1 MKEGRKEGRL
11 QAEGRSHD
19 ACNARKKQRI
29 CGLSLLIGGTPL
41 DHVKPLHAWPCPSPS
56 FYINLIFLIASQFQ
70 FQFQFKMSIQI
81 LFSFLFLLVASSS
94 YASVQ
99 DFCVADLSQSDTPSG
114 FPCKD
119 VKKVSVSDFV
129 YSGLAAAGNTSNL
142 IKAAVTPA
150 FTAQFPG
157 VNGLGISTARL
168 DLAVGGVIP
177 MHTHPGGSELL
188 VVIEG
193 TICAGFISSANTVY
207 FKTLKKGDIMLFPQ
221 GLLHFQI
228 NSGKGPALAIVS
240 FSSPVPG
247 LQITDFAL
255 FANDL
260 PTEIVAAT
268 TFLDPATI
276 KKLKGV
282 LGGTN

>member
-1 MKEGRKEGRL
+1 MSIPIL
-11 QAEGRSHD
+11 
-19 ACNARKKQRI
+19 
-29 CGLSLLIGGTPL
+29 LVFSLL
-41 DHVKPLHAWPCPSPS
+41 
-56 FYINLIFLIASQFQ
+56 F
-70 FQFQFKMSIQI
+70 
-81 LFSFLFLLVASSS
+81 VAST
-94 YASVQ
+94 ASVQ
-99 DFCVADLSQSDTPSG
+99 DFCVADLSKSDTPSG

-119 VKKVSVSDFV
+119 AKKLSVDDFV
-129 YSGLAAAGNTSNL
+129 YSGLGVAGNTTNL

-157 VNGLGISTARL
+157 VNGLGISMARL
-168 DLAVGGVIP
+168 DLATGGVIP
-177 MHTHPGGSELL
+177 MHTHPGGSEVL
-188 VVIEG
+188 VVIQG
-193 TICAGFISSANTVY
+193 TICAGFISSANSVY
-207 FKTLKKGDIMLFPQ
+207 FKTLYKGDIMVFPQ

-228 NSGKGPALAIVS
+228 NSGKGPALAFVS

-260 PTEIVAAT
+260 PTELVVAT
-268 TFLDPATI
+268 TFLDAAVV